1 MIVIHS
7 VGFRLC
13 VGFEFTYNKSWH
25 ISYQPHHV
33 FECKD
38 DNSALFCL
46 ISVVGK
52 FMWVGPLDTRLV
64 HVKYLV
70 LALVNITLDE
80 MCIVIQTLHPH
91 LLGVFVVCHWTKI
104 KSKHILYLSLLPSLT

>member
-1 MIVIHS
+1 MLALGYVLGLSLLIIKVGTYHINLIMFLNVRMTIVHCFVS
-7 VGFRLC
+7 LVWLG
-13 VGFEFTYNKSWH
+13 
-25 ISYQPHHV
+25 
-33 FECKD
+33 
-38 DNSALFCL
+38 NSC
-46 ISVVGK
+46 G
-52 FMWVGPLDTRLV
+52 LDTRLV